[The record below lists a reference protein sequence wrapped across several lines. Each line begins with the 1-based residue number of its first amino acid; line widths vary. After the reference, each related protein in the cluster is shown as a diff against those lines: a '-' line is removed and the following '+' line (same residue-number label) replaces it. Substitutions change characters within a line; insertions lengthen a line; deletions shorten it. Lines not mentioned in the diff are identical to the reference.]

1 MPDEREAARLTDYD
15 RTVAT
20 VHQLTEV
27 RFKLAAFLPALTGGA
42 VALLA
47 SSKLGPLTKASL
59 ALGGLI
65 FSLGKVL
72 YDLRNSQIYNAAIGR
87 AKALEVV
94 LGFDVCEDDENPGL
108 FGSRADTIRRKQEKG
123 LDRFLRMPVQHG
135 SGLAL
140 VYTAV
145 IGAWLWAV
153 LQQAAI
159 GLQELHSH
167 GWLRTAP
174 HLQWIALG
182 AAMASTCVVF
192 RSYRRHDPPRK
203 GPAAPV
209 PKTPDPSTATAV
221 S

>member
-123 LDRFLRMPVQHG
+123 LDRFLHG
-135 SGLAL
+135 RHWRLAVGSPSASSHRSSG
-140 VYTAV
+140 
-145 IGAWLWAV
+145 
-153 LQQAAI
+153 
-159 GLQELHSH
+159 
-167 GWLRTAP
+167 
-174 HLQWIALG
+174 
-182 AAMASTCVVF
+182 AS
-192 RSYRRHDPPRK
+192 
-203 GPAAPV
+203 
-209 PKTPDPSTATAV
+209 
-221 S
+221 